1 MEIDNCGFLLME
13 FGVAISKST
22 VSSFTFEFSTSVLS
36 SQSGTPVLEY
46 GFPMA
51 AYCVLLVLRLRIC
64 DL

>member
-13 FGVAISKST
+13 FGVAILKST

>member
-1 MEIDNCGFLLME
+1 MEIYNCGFLLME
-13 FGVAISKST
+13 FGVAILKST
-22 VSSFTFEFSTSVLS
+22 VSSFTFEFSISVFS

-51 AYCVLLVLRLRIC
+51 AYWVLLVFRLRIC